1 MRHAVVMAGGSGTR
15 FWPESRIARSKQFL
29 DLTGQGPMIV
39 QTLRRIAPLFPDR
52 NLWVVAGEKDA
63 PNLSSRSLGIPRGNV
78 LLEPQG
84 KNTAPAM
91 ALAAARIHRMDPDAV
106 IAATPADH
114 AVANLGAFRAIFRKA
129 LRVAGSTDRIVTL
142 GIAPKHP
149 ATGYG
154 YIERGKPFRAGED
167 GVYHVR
173 RFTEKPDLPTAR
185 RFVRTKRYDWNSGVF
200 FCRSGVYLDRMKRY
214 LPDMWRELEK
224 ANAGGRGKESRERL
238 RTAYARIPSVS
249 VDHGILEKDEG
260 ILVIPSDFGWNDLG
274 TWRSLHEF
282 LGGGDANITFGNV
295 LLSDCRGSLV
305 RTDRGVVA
313 VVGMEDVVV
322 VRSGE
327 AVLVCRRDRSEQTK
341 EIVDLVRRKYPGLA

>member
-1 MRHAVVMAGGSGTR
+1 MRHVVVMAGGSGTR

-29 DLTGQGPMIV
+29 DLTGRGPMIV
-39 QTLRRIAPLFPDR
+39 QTLRRIAPLFPAR

-63 PNLSSRSLGIPRGNV
+63 PNLSPRFLGIPRGNL

-91 ALAAARIHRMDPDAV
+91 ALAAARIHRKDPDAV

-114 AVANLGAFRAIFRKA
+114 AVANLGTFRAVFRKA

-142 GIAPKHP
+142 GISPKHP

-154 YIERGKPFRAGED
+154 YIERGKPYGAGED
-167 GVYHVR
+167 GVFHVR

-185 RFVRTKRYDWNSGVF
+185 RFLRTKRYDWNSGVF

-214 LPDMWRELEK
+214 LPDMWEELKEAIVGDPGK
-224 ANAGGRGKESRERL
+224 GSRGRL
-238 RTAYARIPSVS
+238 RSAYARIPSVS
-249 VDHGILEKDEG
+249 VDYGILEKDDG

-282 LGGGDANITFGNV
+282 LGGGDANVTFGDV
-295 LLSDCRGSLV
+295 LLSDCRGTLV

-327 AVLVCRRDRSEQTK
+327 AVLVCRRDRSEQMK
-341 EIVDLVRRKYPGLA
+341 EIVGRVRKKYPGLA